1 MPSLQT
7 QNAVA
12 PVLEEGSLLLMQ
24 ALFVRR
30 GRAEPGRSLP
40 AFLCVQTSPA
50 LSAKER
56 MLMDRH
62 LDVEELLTISEV
74 AQLLRVDATTV
85 RRWVKEGLLEG
96 VRLPRASQRQ
106 SYRIK
111 RSTLERLLGE
121 QKK

>member
-1 MPSLQT
+1 
-7 QNAVA
+7 
-12 PVLEEGSLLLMQ
+12 
-24 ALFVRR
+24 
-30 GRAEPGRSLP
+30 
-40 AFLCVQTSPA
+40 
-50 LSAKER
+50 
-56 MLMDRH
+56 MDRH